1 MIEIDG
7 SLGEGGGQIVRS
19 SLALSLVTGQPVTID
34 RIRAHRK
41 KPGLGRQHLT
51 AVQAAREVSGADLEG
66 AAIGSTR
73 LTFSP
78 GPVRAGAY
86 VFRIGT
92 AGSTTLVLQTIL
104 PALMVAEGISTV
116 TLEGGTHNPLAPC
129 YDFLAHAYLPLLR
142 RIGVPVQASLKR
154 PGFYPAG
161 GGEFTVSIHPCQQL
175 KRLELLERGPIVAR
189 RVRAVVANLPRHIAE
204 RECQAIA
211 KKTGWEPS
219 CFAVQEISESAG
231 PGNVV
236 TIQLQ
241 FEHVDELFTGFG
253 QRGVRAEVIATRTLK
268 EARQYIHADVPVGE
282 HLADQILLPLGI
294 GAHQVGGGGV
304 FRTMPLSQHA
314 TTHIEVLKRFLDI
327 RIDVQGDAAG
337 SSTVQIEPAAT

>member
-19 SLALSLVTGQPVTID
+19 SLALSLVTGQSVTID
-34 RIRAHRK
+34 HIRANRK

-51 AVQAAREVSGADLEG
+51 AVRAAREISRADVQG

-86 VFRIGT
+86 AFRIGT
-92 AGSTTLVLQTIL
+92 AGSTILVLQTIL
-104 PALMVAEGISTV
+104 PALMVAEGDSTV

-129 YDFLAHAYLPLLR
+129 YDFLAHVYLPLLQ
-142 RIGVPVQASLKR
+142 RIGVRVSASLRR

-175 KRLELLERGPIVAR
+175 ERLELLERGPILAR
-189 RVRAVVANLPRHIAE
+189 RVRAVVANLPRHIAD

-211 KKTGWEPS
+211 KKTGWDPS

-241 FEHVDELFTGFG
+241 CEHVDELFVGFG
-253 QRGVRAEVIATRTLK
+253 QRGVRAEVVATRTLK
-268 EARQYIHADVPVGE
+268 EARRYIDANVPVGE
-282 HLADQILLPLGI
+282 YLADQILLPLGI
-294 GAHQVGGGGV
+294 GAHQGSGGGV
-304 FRTMPLSQHA
+304 FRTLPLSPHA

-327 RIDVQGDAAG
+327 HIDVQSDATEA
-337 SSTVQIEPAAT
+337 STVQVEIS